1 LSLARS
7 LLEFAILTLSVTF
20 IVTYGLRMLR
30 GDFSPTVL
38 IYIFSSLGIAVWL
51 YKVRQ
56 QELRERIATDTHPAP
71 HLGYA
76 KTQHYGQKAEEK
88 TRELEALC
96 EKYKKRELNEEEYLV
111 RKKELQDEIIELATL
126 DDAVFEAKQ
135 TILRELARK
144 TRIRPSRLR
153 ETIKNNVV
161 LEEAIAELV
170 EEGLLQ
176 QSSPDEYRYNYSGRI
191 GL

>member
-1 LSLARS
+1 
-7 LLEFAILTLSVTF
+7 
-20 IVTYGLRMLR
+20 MLR
-30 GDFSPTVL
+30 GDFSPIVL
-38 IYIFSSLGIAVWL
+38 IYIFSSLGIAIWL
-51 YKVRQ
+51 YKVRR
-56 QELRERIATDTHPAP
+56 QELREHVVTDTHQGPQLS
-71 HLGYA
+71 HA

-96 EKYKKRELNEEEYLV
+96 EKYEKCELDEEEYLV
-111 RKKELQDEIIELATL
+111 RKKELQDGIIELAML

-135 TILRELARK
+135 TILRELGRK
-144 TRIRPSRLR
+144 SRIRLSRLR
-153 ETIKNNVV
+153 EIIKNSVV

-176 QSSPDEYRYNYSGRI
+176 QSSPDEYRYDYSGRI